1 MNHSD
6 EAERPEQGT
15 EDERPRMPA
24 PGRWS
29 SVMEELIEEAM
40 RNGSF
45 DNLPGRGKPLNL
57 STNPYS
63 PETELAFQLLKN
75 NRYTLPWIAERN
87 ALLDQI
93 DGFRRQIGDTGRF
106 YQTEY
111 RVARSEL
118 IRQSLIMG
126 WREQLVAWQAKIDLL
141 NKRIADLNL
150 KQPEALGLE
159 IVKLTLAR
167 ELARAGFNEEL
178 GSAAAP

>member
-6 EAERPEQGT
+6 EAERPEQET
-15 EDERPRMPA
+15 EEERPRVPA
-24 PGRWS
+24 PGQWS
-29 SVMEELIEEAM
+29 NVMEELIEEAM
-40 RNGSF
+40 RDGSF

-93 DGFRRQIGDTGRF
+93 DGFRRQVGDTGRF

-111 RVARSEL
+111 RVA
-118 IRQSLIMG
+118 
-126 WREQLVAWQAKIDLL
+126 
-141 NKRIADLNL
+141 
-150 KQPEALGLE
+150 
-159 IVKLTLAR
+159 
-167 ELARAGFNEEL
+167 
-178 GSAAAP
+178 AAS